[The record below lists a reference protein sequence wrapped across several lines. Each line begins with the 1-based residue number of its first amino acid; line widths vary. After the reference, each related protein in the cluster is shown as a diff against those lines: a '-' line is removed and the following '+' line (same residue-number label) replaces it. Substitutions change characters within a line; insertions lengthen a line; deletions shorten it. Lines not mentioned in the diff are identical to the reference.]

1 MNLTCSGS
9 SRRRARS
16 PCTNALDRQLVA
28 AQLPYGSRF
37 RLIKARGGR
46 AALPRRLL
54 QLPPLSLLLF
64 SAKGPPAFPT
74 AFSACA
80 DSLCTSFTEVA
91 LLYMPHCTIA
101 LLDLLHHHRTAN
113 KVRQNGEHHENASHC
128 YLTVTRR
135 LTRQPLMRILIQPG
149 NPCPHHITL
158 SIAHITCNAQ

>member
-46 AALPRRLL
+46 AALPSRLL

-113 KVRQNGEHHENASHC
+113 KVRQNGEHLETLAIAISPSPAC
-128 YLTVTRR
+128 SL
-135 LTRQPLMRILIQPG
+135 G
-149 NPCPHHITL
+149 NPSCVSSSNPAIP
-158 SIAHITCNAQ
+158 AHTTSRYQ

>member
-9 SRRRARS
+9 SRRRADLLAL
-16 PCTNALDRQLVA
+16 NALDRQLVA
-28 AQLPYGSRF
+28 AQLPYGIRF

-54 QLPPLSLLLF
+54 RLPPLPLLLF

-101 LLDLLHHHRTAN
+101 LLDLLHHRRTAN
-113 KVRQNGEHHENASHC
+113 KVRQNGEHLETLAIAISPSPAGS
-128 YLTVTRR
+128 L
-135 LTRQPLMRILIQPG
+135 G
-149 NPCPHHITL
+149 NPSCL
-158 SIAHITCNAQ
+158 SSSNPAIPAHTTSRYQ